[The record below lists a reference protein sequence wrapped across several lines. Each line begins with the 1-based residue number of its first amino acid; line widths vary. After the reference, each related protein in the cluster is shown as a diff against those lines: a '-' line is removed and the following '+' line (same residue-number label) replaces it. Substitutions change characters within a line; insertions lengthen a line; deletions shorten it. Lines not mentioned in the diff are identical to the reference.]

1 MSPVTEAITAM
12 MAVVAVMTMTIRLQ
26 SVDHND
32 CDADKMF

>member
-12 MAVVAVMTMTIRLQ
+12 MAVMTMTIRLQ

-32 CDADKMF
+32 CDDDKMF